1 MVNPNADRLSAQRY
15 AERLARVAERLRASA
30 AAALLAGPGADL
42 EWLIGYDAPALE
54 RLTMLVLPAEGQPTV
69 VVPRLELEIAG
80 RAQAVQAGHVRAVA
94 WMETEDPLRYVA
106 AALGSTTGELLVSD
120 HLWAS
125 FVLRLQAAFPG
136 TSLGL
141 ASTVLGEMRMIKDAE
156 EIELMR
162 RAAHAADRVVAAIA
176 GGRLVGRTESDV
188 AREVRERLVDEG
200 HQLASFWTVAAGEN
214 SAAPHHS
221 DSARRIAAGEPVVF
235 DIGGRLGG
243 YCSDITRTIWVRGD
257 DGSGPD
263 DEFVRIHDIV
273 ERANQAGRE
282 AVHAGVACEAVD
294 RAARE
299 VISAE
304 GYGDQFLHR
313 TGHGIGLEVHEDPY
327 IVAGNEESLAV
338 GQAFSVEPGIYL
350 EGRYGARIEDIV
362 VCSPGGADVLNQA
375 PRSLLVVGGR

>member
-1 MVNPNADRLSAQRY
+1 MSGPALSAPRY
-15 AERLARVAERLRASA
+15 AERIDRVAERLRASS

-54 RLTMLVLPAEGQPTV
+54 RMTMLALPAEGEPTL
-69 VVPRLELEIAG
+69 VVPQLELGIAR
-80 RAQAVQAGHVRAVA
+80 RAPAVQAGQVRAVA
-94 WMETEDPLRYVA
+94 WAETEDPLRHLA
-106 AALGSTTGELLVSD
+106 AALGSATGELLISD
-120 HLWAS
+120 RLWAS
-125 FVLRLQAAFPG
+125 FVLRIQAAFPG
-136 TSLGL
+136 ASLGL
-141 ASTVLGEMRMIKDAE
+141 ASTVLREMRMIKDAE
-156 EIELMR
+156 EIELLR

-176 GGRLVGRTESDV
+176 AGRLVDRTESDV

-200 HQLASFWTVAAGEN
+200 HELASFWTVAAGEN

-221 DSARRIAAGEPVVF
+221 DSDRRIRAGEPVVL
-235 DIGGRLGG
+235 DIGGRLRG
-243 YCSDITRTIWVRGD
+243 YCSDITRTIWVRGE

-263 DEFVRIHDIV
+263 DEFVRIHGVV

-282 AVHAGVACEAVD
+282 AVHAGVTCGEVD

-327 IVAGNEESLAV
+327 IVAGNEEPLTA

-350 EGRYGARIEDIV
+350 EGRYGTRLEDIV
-362 VCSPGGADVLNQA
+362 VCGPRDADVLNEA

>member
-1 MVNPNADRLSAQRY
+1 MVDPSADRLTSLRY
-15 AERLARVAERLRASA
+15 AERIERAAERLRASS

-54 RLTMLVLPAEGQPTV
+54 RMTMLALPAEGEPTL
-69 VVPRLELEIAG
+69 VVPRLELGIAR
-80 RAQAVQAGHVRAVA
+80 RAPAVQAGTVRAVA
-94 WMETEDPLRYVA
+94 WAETEDPLRHLA
-106 AALGSTTGELLVSD
+106 AALGSTTGELLISD
-120 HLWAS
+120 RLWAS
-125 FVLRLQAAFPG
+125 FVLRIQAAFPG

-141 ASTVLGEMRMIKDAE
+141 ASTVLAEMRMIKDAE
-156 EIELMR
+156 EIELLR
-162 RAAHAADRVVAAIA
+162 RAAHAADRVVAGIA
-176 GGRLVGRTESDV
+176 AGRLVGRSESDV

-200 HQLASFWTVAAGEN
+200 HELASFWTVAAGEN

-221 DSARRIAAGEPVVF
+221 DSDRRIRAGEPVVL

-243 YCSDITRTIWVRGD
+243 YCSDITRTLWVRGE

-263 DEFVRIHDIV
+263 DEFVRIHGVV

-282 AVHAGVACEAVD
+282 AVHAGVACAEVD

-304 GYGDQFLHR
+304 GYGDHFLHR

-327 IVAGNEESLAV
+327 IVAGNEEPLAA
-338 GQAFSVEPGIYL
+338 GQVFSVEPGIYL

-362 VCSPGGADVLNQA
+362 VCGPRGADVLNEA